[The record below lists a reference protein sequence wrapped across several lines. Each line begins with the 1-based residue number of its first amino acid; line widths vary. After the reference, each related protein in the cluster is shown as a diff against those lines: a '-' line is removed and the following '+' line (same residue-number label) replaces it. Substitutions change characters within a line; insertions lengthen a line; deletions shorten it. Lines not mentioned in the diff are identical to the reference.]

1 MREIDRLTT
10 ELCGIPSSVL
20 MENAAAATAQIVTA
34 RGSVLEKSIL
44 VLCGPGNNGGDGAA
58 TARLLALA
66 GAKVDVVLFG
76 RIEDTSG
83 DARINFESVQK
94 PASGASVKF
103 FECRSDDEW
112 KALRNSELGS
122 HEISTPASR
131 TGR

>member
-76 RIEDTSG
+76 KFEKTKA
-83 DARINFESVQK
+83 DAREES
-94 PASGASVKF
+94 
-103 FECRSDDEW
+103 RSRCVHQVFRMRLGREVEH
-112 KALRNSELGS
+112 SE
-122 HEISTPASR
+122 AQ
-131 TGR
+131 